1 MYLQIIVDP
10 SGNSFVEN
18 PHAPRSDPHREV
30 SHFLR
35 SREQDHAL
43 GFYTDAEVN
52 NRVNAEREA
61 AEVEQ
66 EEKEASSTAST
77 TSSTLLLRCQ
87 EGEVGDEASLEGKA
101 EGALA
106 AEATGIDLL
115 GEVALPR
122 VLSASTTS
130 TALGT
135 QTHPTEKK
143 QQPQQLDLTDEV
155 LNFPTN
161 CPECSSPADTK
172 MKVTSEY
179 NEHFYFLPFSFLRI
193 IYVLHAHQILKNDLF
208 LTLHKVLSCF
218 QFRNLKASE
227 TIFPFLTLEK
237 IYLGKWKVFRQFE

>member
-52 NRVNAEREA
+52 NRVNSEREA
-61 AEVEQ
+61 EVEVAL

-101 EGALA
+101 EGAA
-106 AEATGIDLL
+106 AVEATGIDLL
-115 GEVALPR
+115 DEVALPR

-135 QTHPTEKK
+135 QNPTEKK

-179 NEHFYFLPFSFLRI
+179 NLYLIFPSRSLCYMLLIKYYVKIAHNFQSFWHYFSF
-193 IYVLHAHQILKNDLF
+193 HAGK
-208 LTLHKVLSCF
+208 
-218 QFRNLKASE
+218 
-227 TIFPFLTLEK
+227 K
-237 IYLGKWKVFRQFE
+237 IYLIGSF

>member
-1 MYLQIIVDP
+1 MLNSSVFLTQIIVDP

-43 GFYTDAEVN
+43 GFYTEAEVN
-52 NRVNAEREA
+52 NTVNT
-61 AEVEQ
+61 EVASQQPEEQ
-66 EEKEASSTAST
+66 EKELASSTAST

-87 EGEVGDEASLEGKA
+87 EGEVGDEASLEEGKA
-101 EGALA
+101 EYSGKGCK
-106 AEATGIDLL
+106 EATGIDC
-115 GEVALPR
+115 EVALPR

-135 QTHPTEKK
+135 QTTSEKK

-172 MKVTSEY
+172 MKVTSES
-179 NEHFYFLPFSFLRI
+179 FFLIS
-193 IYVLHAHQILKNDLF
+193 LF
-208 LTLHKVLSCF
+208 LGDLVGVFFCCIVRIMVAIKQKLRFLLIS
-218 QFRNLKASE
+218 KAQSQH
-227 TIFPFLTLEK
+227 PNS
-237 IYLGKWKVFRQFE
+237 

>member
-1 MYLQIIVDP
+1 MLNNPIHADFISPTQIIVDP

-43 GFYTDAEVN
+43 GFYTEAEVN
-52 NRVNAEREA
+52 NTVNT
-61 AEVEQ
+61 EVASQQAEQ
-66 EEKEASSTAST
+66 EKELASSTAST

-87 EGEVGDEASLEGKA
+87 EGEVGDEASLEEGKA
-101 EGALA
+101 EYSGKGC
-106 AEATGIDLL
+106 EATGIDC
-115 GEVALPR
+115 EVALPR

-135 QTHPTEKK
+135 QTTSEKK

-172 MKVTSEY
+172 MKVTSES
-179 NEHFYFLPFSFLRI
+179 FFLISLFFGIWLGFFFVASF
-193 IYVLHAHQILKNDLF
+193 
-208 LTLHKVLSCF
+208 
-218 QFRNLKASE
+218 
-227 TIFPFLTLEK
+227 
-237 IYLGKWKVFRQFE
+237 G

>member
-52 NRVNAEREA
+52 NRVNSEREA
-61 AEVEQ
+61 EVEVAL

-101 EGALA
+101 EGAA
-106 AEATGIDLL
+106 AVEATGIDLL
-115 GEVALPR
+115 DEVALPR

-179 NEHFYFLPFSFLRI
+179 NLYL
-193 IYVLHAHQILKNDLF
+193 
-208 LTLHKVLSCF
+208 
-218 QFRNLKASE
+218 
-227 TIFPFLTLEK
+227 IFPSRSLCYMLLIKYYVK
-237 IYLGKWKVFRQFE
+237 IAHNFQSF

>member
-43 GFYTDAEVN
+43 GFYTEAEVN
-52 NRVNAEREA
+52 NTVNT
-61 AEVEQ
+61 EVASQQAEQ
-66 EEKEASSTAST
+66 EKELASSTAST

-101 EGALA
+101 EGAA
-106 AEATGIDLL
+106 AVEATGIDLL
-115 GEVALPR
+115 DEVALPR

-135 QTHPTEKK
+135 QNPTEKK

-179 NEHFYFLPFSFLRI
+179 NLYLMFPLTVSPPKKFHYYQGAFSAWSQS
-193 IYVLHAHQILKNDLF
+193 YV
-208 LTLHKVLSCF
+208 S
-218 QFRNLKASE
+218 
-227 TIFPFLTLEK
+227 
-237 IYLGKWKVFRQFE
+237 